1 MADDSRA
8 GVVSVDTGRPTGAPS
23 PAHEDIVQVVM
34 TERMARVFEERC
46 LGANTVGPT
55 SLSPPMFFG
64 DDHTPTYII
73 QVDG

>member
-1 MADDSRA
+1 MSAED
-8 GVVSVDTGRPTGAPS
+8 RPTIAPA
-23 PAHEDIVQVVM
+23 PAPEDIVQVVM
-34 TERMARVFEERC
+34 TERMARRFEQQC
-46 LGANTVGPT
+46 LGRGNTVGET